1 MKIVTPD
8 HAANYGHAWASAS
21 AVSETTMLAMIGD
34 DLRDLYEP
42 LTDET
47 RPGHLADLANR
58 IESQITRARVA
69 S

>member
-1 MKIVTPD
+1 
-8 HAANYGHAWASAS
+8 
-21 AVSETTMLAMIGD
+21 MLAMIGD

-47 RPGHLADLANR
+47 PPGHLADLANR